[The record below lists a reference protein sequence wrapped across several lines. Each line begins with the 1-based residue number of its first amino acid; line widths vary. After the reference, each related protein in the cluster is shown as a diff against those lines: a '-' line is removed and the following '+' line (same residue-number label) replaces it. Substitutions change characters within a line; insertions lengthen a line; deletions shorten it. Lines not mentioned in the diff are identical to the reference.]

1 MTVTLTEEEWTRL
14 LNAAAL
20 APYIQVAPIINKI
33 MQQLGTIKQTTVP
46 KEATNG
52 GAVSIDGNA

>member
-20 APYIQVAPIINKI
+20 APFAQIAPLIQNVVK
-33 MQQLGTIKQTTVP
+33 QLQEQKPPPVNP
-46 KEATNG
+46 P
-52 GAVSIDGNA
+52 